1 MFMNRILVVEDEL
14 RVAQAVKRALE
25 AENYQVDWVLDSAQA
40 LVSAMRPDYAL
51 IILDRM
57 LPGPHEG
64 LDIIHN
70 LRANNVSTPIL
81 LLTALGEV
89 KDRVEGLQVGADDY
103 LVKPFSIRE
112 LLARVKVL
120 LKRPK
125 VTMGAIIQVGNLKMD
140 TQAQHVV
147 RANRLIKLSNR
158 EYKLLHYMMYN
169 QGEILSKERLISH
182 VWDEN
187 ADIMTNT
194 VEVYMA
200 YLRKKIDRDF
210 PGEQPLIET
219 VFGFGYRI
227 VG

>member
-1 MFMNRILVVEDEL
+1 MKILVVEDER
-14 RVAQAVKRALE
+14 RVAEAVKRALE
-25 AENYQVDWVLDSAQA
+25 SDNYQVDWESDSAAA
-40 LVSAMRPDYAL
+40 LKAARRPDFYGL

-57 LPGPHEG
+57 LPGPYDG
-64 LDIIHN
+64 LEIVSI
-70 LRANNVSTPIL
+70 LRENNISTPIL

-89 KDRVEGLQVGADDY
+89 KDRVEGLQTGADDY

-125 VTMGAIIQVGNLKMD
+125 VAMSSVIQVGTLKMD
-140 TQAQHVV
+140 TQTQRVT
-147 RANRLIKLSNR
+147 RADKPVKLSNR
-158 EYKLLHYMMYN
+158 EYKLLHYLLYN
-169 QGEILSKERLISH
+169 QGEILSKERLIAH
-182 VWDEN
+182 VWNEN

-210 PGEQPLIET
+210 PGEKPLIET

-227 VG
+227 GG